1 MGLTRGTVDDA
12 CAWYRAIAMHGMH
25 GEEQSQE
32 QVDQKG
38 VLQST
43 TPGEE
48 HDKEPADQ
56 RVSNDQDEIISME

>member
-38 VLQST
+38 VQCTVCLTSYRYMVDQKDLIQSF
-43 TPGEE
+43 
-48 HDKEPADQ
+48 
-56 RVSNDQDEIISME
+56 